1 MRRKEGNMDTRD
13 NSVNLIRLLA
23 SYRCVEFPQNSCAKR
38 TLIQLAAIIE
48 SNCEATIR
56 FTSSLLRSLQ
66 HDGELLFS
74 LCSLR
79 QDALV
84 LRRLCRA
91 EAARNGRMPHMD
103 HKVVTL
109 RSQYDTFMNSV
120 THLFFLLDQDLAGR
134 VEGALKHHDQTGC
147 S

>member
-1 MRRKEGNMDTRD
+1 MD

-23 SYRCVEFPQNSCAKR
+23 SYRRVQFPQNSCAMR
-38 TLIQLAAIIE
+38 TVLQLAEMIE

-56 FTSSLLRSLQ
+56 FTSSMLRSLQ

-79 QDALV
+79 EEALAM
-84 LRRLCRA
+84 RRLCRVVST
-91 EAARNGRMPHMD
+91 RNGRAPQMS

-109 RSQYDTFMNSV
+109 RSQYDIFMSSV

-134 VEGALKHHDQTGC
+134 VEGVLKHNDQTGC